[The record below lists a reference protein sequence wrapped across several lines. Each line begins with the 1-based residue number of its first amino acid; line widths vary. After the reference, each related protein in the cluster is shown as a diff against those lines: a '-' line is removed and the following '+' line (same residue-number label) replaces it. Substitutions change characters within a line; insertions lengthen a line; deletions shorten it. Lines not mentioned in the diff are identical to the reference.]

1 MTRHGTRVARG
12 RSRAARS
19 TTGLAVLALLATGCS
34 GERDLTVT
42 EKQDVVLDALAQE
55 LSQLVDERGLVINPP
70 SERPRPVDPYATAWL
85 LTMAHEAGV
94 EAPGTPSV
102 SAVVDDPDA
111 PGAPGALATVRDAV
125 PAEWWAWSL
134 VTVAAEGGQTLAG
147 DDAAVPA
154 SAYADAQDDDD
165 RAARMWVAAVLED
178 SGLPSGYPGAL
189 ADDLVAATA
198 GGRLSA
204 IRAWFLVDA
213 CARLDAG
220 CRAPRVEPVT
230 TTIREPLDVLT
241 LAAAASLGR
250 AGVDVDGYDRD
261 AARALAEEALTE
273 LQPGNDVLA
282 AKLATIV
289 AAEGGDRAPAAAY
302 LEQAAERW
310 DADAG
315 MYRQHVVLVGSVEAT
330 YAARRILG
338 ERFAELAEEHGT
350 YDTLADLLG
359 SPGTLGVVP
368 ELMALAILQDRDGG
382 VPDAFAGRAAEV
394 SADYSGRSVPAADA
408 GPALQVAALLL
419 DLGEPVEDLAV
430 EPVPV
435 TEEDERLVNHLVAA
449 ALDGTV
455 ANGEELLAAYADHV
469 EALPRLVVAD
479 GPGHPNFHTRLG
491 VLDYLDPGWTEESR
505 QALVD
510 QTRTRVGC
518 AATPHL
524 VTRTTDPLDGCDV
537 LLTADVVNSSVGID
551 ALAEA
556 S

>member
-1 MTRHGTRVARG
+1 M
-12 RSRAARS
+12 
-19 TTGLAVLALLATGCS
+19 TGLAAVALLVTGCS

-85 LTMAHEAGV
+85 VTMADEAGV
-94 EAPGTPSV
+94 ELPGAPSV
-102 SAVVDDPDA
+102 AAVVDDPDVA
-111 PGAPGALATVRDAV
+111 ASLRDAV

-134 VTVAAEGGQTLAG
+134 ETIAAAGGETLA
-147 DDAAVPA
+147 DDDVVVPA
-154 SAYADAQDDDD
+154 STYADAQDDDD
-165 RAARMWVAAVLED
+165 RAARTWIASVLED
-178 SGLPSGYPGAL
+178 AGRPSGYPGAL

-198 GGRLSA
+198 DGRVSA

-213 CARLDAG
+213 CARLDAD
-220 CRAPRVEPVT
+220 CRTPRVEPVT

-241 LAAAASLGR
+241 LAAAASLAR
-250 AGVDVDGYDRD
+250 AGVDVDGYDGE
-261 AARALAEEALTE
+261 AARELAEEALTGLE
-273 LQPGNDVLA
+273 PGNDVLA
-282 AKLATIV
+282 AKLAGIV

-302 LEQAAERW
+302 LDEAAERW

-315 MYRQHVVLVGSVEAT
+315 MYRQHVVLMGSVEAT

-338 ERFAELAEEHGT
+338 ERFVALAEEHGT
-350 YDTLADLLG
+350 YGTVEGLLG
-359 SPGTLGVVP
+359 RPGTLGVVP

-394 SADYSGRSVPAADA
+394 SADYSGRTVPATDA
-408 GPALQVAALLL
+408 GLALQVAALLL
-419 DLGEPVEDLAV
+419 DLGEPVTDLEV

-449 ALDGTV
+449 ALDGTL

-469 EALPRLVVAD
+469 DALPRVVVAD

-537 LLTADVVNSSVGID
+537 LLTADVVHSSVGID